1 MRNKKNKKRRIYESL
16 MKKLFLLATILTL
29 LFLLGCGGANN
40 NTAGPEKK
48 AADPSKKI
56 LIGFSMDTLKE
67 HWTKDKELIE
77 KRAAE
82 LGAEVITT
90 VADSN
95 DEKQIQQV
103 ETLLSRG
110 IDVLIIA
117 PHNGLIA
124 ATAVEKAKKQGVFV
138 VSYDRMIQSDAL
150 DLFVSHLHSTAGR
163 MQAEYALK
171 AKPKGNYVLV
181 YGAPTDNNA
190 LIMKEEQG
198 KVLKSAVESGAIKIV
213 ADQHAVE
220 WSPEAALKIVE
231 NALTNN
237 NNDVTAIVCSNDG
250 TAGGAVQALKSQ
262 GLVGK
267 VIVTG
272 MDAQIDGLQRI
283 AQGEQSMTVYKPIK
297 PLAYAA
303 VESAVKLARGEKVET
318 TQTMKAVTKD
328 IPFVFIEPKV
338 IEQSNL
344 MDIVRDGY
352 EEYDRIF
359 ANVPAEKRPPKN

>member
-1 MRNKKNKKRRIYESL
+1 MKRLILS
-16 MKKLFLLATILTL
+16 ATISTL
-29 LFLLGCGGANN
+29 LFMLGCGGANN
-40 NTAGPEKK
+40 TAAPEKK
-48 AADPSKKI
+48 AGDPNKKI

-117 PHNGLIA
+117 PHNSLIA

-171 AKPKGNYVLV
+171 AKPSGNYILV

-198 KVLKSAVESGAIKIV
+198 KVLKPAVDSGAIKIV

-237 NNDVTAIVCSNDG
+237 KNDIAAIVCSNDG

-262 GLVGK
+262 GLIGK

-283 AQGEQSMTVYKPIK
+283 AQGEQSMTVYKPLK

-303 VESAVKLARGEKVET
+303 VESAVKLAKGEKVET
-318 TQTMKAVTKD
+318 TQTMKAVNKE

-359 ANVPAEKRPPKN
+359 ANVPPDKRPPRN